1 MGNRPFGGS
10 FASCFRRPWY
20 LRFWTRHMPSYH
32 VIFLICR
39 GKTQCP
45 LIPLV
50 KLTGVPGSCPVTV
63 SLQQSLAGVEPGRGR
78 LLTLSSSSECSL
90 SCELSKCQPVPL
102 ILLHR
107 GRSSRKPGEWFAN
120 RNTTR
125 ISWNLCLVQGQD
137 PAEQD
142 FRDISQFSENPPPS
156 D

>member
-1 MGNRPFGGS
+1 MGNRPFGDS

-63 SLQQSLAGVEPGRGR
+63 SLQQSSAGVEPGRGW
-78 LLTLSSSSECSL
+78 LLTLSTSSECSL
-90 SCELSKCQPVPL
+90 SCELSKCGLVPL
-102 ILLHR
+102 ILLNR
-107 GRSSRKPGEWFAN
+107 GRSSRKIWEWFAN

-125 ISWNLCLVQGQD
+125 IPWNLCLVHVQD
-137 PAEQD
+137 PEESD
-142 FRDISQFSENPPPS
+142 FRDIRQFSKTPPPS